1 MFLFILLYI
10 AYLISVVMYYLLAI
24 IICSIIAIACVVI
37 AIISI
42 IRKKIGQFVGSV
54 IVFVITCIV
63 GVFSFFQYVVTA
75 IEVVNSNVVQSTIS
89 KGAELAGKTAGS
101 VISGGAKGMNQTLD
115 DNAIA
120 ALAGKSG
127 TIIGKAIKASAA
139 GWDSTFRPSIFIDA
153 SLANAGLELGRA
165 EELFE
170 RKSENAFMSI
180 FITFTKSFKGT
191 LKLVMYDQT
200 GAKMTIAQTEIN
212 EKAGAEKLVRFDFP
226 VIHTELTRYYVLSK
240 L

>member
-1 MFLFILLYI
+1 MFNI
-10 AYLISVVMYYLLAI
+10 LAI
-24 IICSIIAIACVVI
+24 VGCGIVAFACVVT

-42 IRKKIGQFVGSV
+42 IRKKMGLFTSSV
-54 IVFVITCIV
+54 IVFVIACIV
-63 GVFSFFQYVVTA
+63 GAFCIFRFAIKTVDYVA
-75 IEVVNSNVVQSTIS
+75 KQDVQSTIS

-101 VISGGAKGMNQTLD
+101 IISGGAKGINQTLN

-127 TIIGKAIKASAA
+127 TIIGKAIKATSS
-139 GWDSTFRPSIFIDA
+139 GLDSTFRPNIFTDV

-165 EELFE
+165 EEVYE
-170 RKSENAFMSI
+170 AKKDDAFMSI

-191 LKLVMYDQT
+191 LKLVMYNQE
-200 GAKMTIAQTEIN
+200 GKKMTISQTEIN
-212 EKAGAEKLVRFDFP
+212 EKAGAEKLVRFNFP

-240 L
+240 M

>member
-1 MFLFILLYI
+1 MFN
-10 AYLISVVMYYLLAI
+10 LIGI
-24 IICSIIAIACVVI
+24 IICGMLAFACVVT
-37 AIISI
+37 AVISI
-42 IRKKIGQFVGSV
+42 IRKKMGLFTGSV
-54 IVFVITCIV
+54 IVFVITCTIGAFMIFRFAV
-63 GVFSFFQYVVTA
+63 KTVNYVA
-75 IEVVNSNVVQSTIS
+75 QQDVQSTIS
-89 KGAELAGKTAGS
+89 KGAEIAGKTAGS

-165 EELFE
+165 EELYE
-170 RKSENAFMSI
+170 RKSEDAFMSI
-180 FITFTKSFKGT
+180 FITFTQSFKGT

-240 L
+240 M